1 MIKYI
6 AIVIFWLA
14 ISSTACGQT
23 WNEWFKQKKTQKKYL
38 IQQIAAL
45 KVYLKTVKKG
55 SDIAQQGLI
64 IIGDIKDGSFQMD
77 KTYFAS
83 LKDVNPSIRNSM
95 KVRDILAYQKKIV
108 EDLSGLNTWSRRDDN
123 FTPEELQ
130 ELSLLQKNLLHKSN
144 DSLDELMLVI
154 TPASTEM
161 KDDERWQRIDRIYT
175 EMRQRYVFVQALNNQ
190 ARSLSLTRSKDL
202 HEINALCAR
211 YQLI

>member
-6 AIVIFWLA
+6 AIVIFGLA
-14 ISSTACGQT
+14 ITSTACAQT

-45 KVYLKTVKKG
+45 KVYLKTAKKG
-55 SDIAQQGLI
+55 YDIAQRGLTLI
-64 IIGDIKDGSFQMD
+64 CNIKDGSFQMD

-83 LKDVNPSIRNSM
+83 LKDVNPFIPDSK

-108 EDLSGLNTWSRRDDN
+108 EDLSELNAWISREDN
-123 FTPEELQ
+123 FTTEELQ

-144 DSLDELMLVI
+144 DSLDELTLVI
-154 TPASTEM
+154 TPANTEM

-175 EMRQRYVFVQALNNQ
+175 EMQQRYVFVQALSNQ

-202 HEINALCAR
+202 HEVNALR
-211 YQLI
+211 VEHQLI

>member
-1 MIKYI
+1 MKKYI
-6 AIVIFWLA
+6 TIVILGLV
-14 ISSTACGQT
+14 ISSTACAQT

-45 KVYLKTVKKG
+45 KVYLKTAKKG
-55 SDIAQQGLI
+55 YDIAQQGLT

-83 LKDVNPSIRNSM
+83 LKDVNPSIRNSS
-95 KVRDILAYQKKIV
+95 KVRDILAYQKKIMD
-108 EDLSGLNTWSRRDDN
+108 DLSGLNAWSSRDVN
-123 FTPEELQ
+123 FTAEELQ
-130 ELSLLQKNLLHKSN
+130 ELSLVQKNLLHKSN
-144 DSLDELMLVI
+144 DSLDELTLVI

-175 EMRQRYVFVQALNNQ
+175 EMQQRYVFVQALSNQ

-202 HEINALCAR
+202 HEINALRAG